1 MQACI
6 QHVPSHVNLDTQL
19 QSCVSQVPR
28 GTTHASSAAVESSST
43 SSDASASP
51 AAWVTV
57 PYQLPTP
64 APSNDPQARINA
76 AKQLLEGA
84 RQAQTVSSLRE
95 VFDCLDDRG
104 LLTMA
109 HVLVCLSRLA
119 TLRQQQQQL
128 QAAAG
133 GSAIVWQAEGEQV
146 RDLAILVSRCELSR
160 YLLSGPRSSQRF
172 ASTFATREMAC
183 EQAHWLSY
191 DTH

>member
-1 MQACI
+1 MSMLRPSVRLTSCHTPRVHIAAALPPA
-6 QHVPSHVNLDTQL
+6 HVHK
-19 QSCVSQVPR
+19 VPR
-28 GTTHASSAAVESSST
+28 GSTPASSAAVESSST

-51 AAWVTV
+51 TAWATA

-64 APSNDPQARINA
+64 APSNDPQSRINA

-133 GSAIVWQAEGEQV
+133 GSAIVWQAEGEQT
-146 RDLAILVSRCELSR
+146 L
-160 YLLSGPRSSQRF
+160 
-172 ASTFATREMAC
+172 
-183 EQAHWLSY
+183 
-191 DTH
+191 